1 MEARVAK
8 LEAIIPTL
16 ATKQDLAELELRF
29 EKSLH
34 SEINL
39 FRQEVNL
46 ELGLIRQ
53 EVNSEFGLIR
63 HEICGIHKGM
73 AELQKTISAQLMK
86 AIIIMITI
94 SMSLSGVAIAIASK

>member
-39 FRQEVNL
+39 FRQEVN
-46 ELGLIRQ
+46 
-53 EVNSEFGLIR
+53 SEFGLIR
-63 HEICGIHKGM
+63 HEISGIHKGM

-94 SMSLSGVAIAIASK
+94 STSLSGVAIAIASR

>member
-1 MEARVAK
+1 MQARVAK

-39 FRQEVNL
+39 FRQEVN
-46 ELGLIRQ
+46 
-53 EVNSEFGLIR
+53 SEFGLIR
-63 HEICGIHKGM
+63 QDMSGIHKGM
-73 AELQKTISAQLMK
+73 TELQKTISAQLMK

-94 SMSLSGVAIAIASK
+94 SSSLSGVAIAIASK

>member
-39 FRQEVNL
+39 FRQEVN
-46 ELGLIRQ
+46 
-53 EVNSEFGLIR
+53 SEFGLIR
-63 HEICGIHKGM
+63 QEISGIHKGM

-94 SMSLSGVAIAIASK
+94 STSLSGVAIAIASK